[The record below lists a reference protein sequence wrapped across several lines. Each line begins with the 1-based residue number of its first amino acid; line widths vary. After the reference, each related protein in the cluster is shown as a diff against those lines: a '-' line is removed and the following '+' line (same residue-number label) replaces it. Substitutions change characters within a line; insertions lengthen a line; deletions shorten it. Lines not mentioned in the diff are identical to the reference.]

1 MLLSINYE
9 EIHLFVS
16 GLIFEAYGVSDNE
29 QCVVGESVYVYCVY
43 ATQTH
48 LSPCDVLWLFLLW
61 MSRHVPSPHFP
72 LIQFVEYEIW
82 FSSRSVFAWLKKKK
96 KRLITLLVI
105 KLISGQRCACVIFI
119 CFLSILLLHVFFCFF
134 SSWWSELRWP
144 ISAKDINKLKTP
156 QRIRKKQE
164 KNTGNQITQQ
174 QKEKT
179 QKRKSVTEK
188 KATNSESTTAKP
200 TPQQALGQQNQQ
212 CKRITWGVDQ
222 NTKIP
227 IKKKNNNATSP
238 IM

>member
-82 FSSRSVFAWLKKKK
+82 FSSRSVFAWLKKK
-96 KRLITLLVI
+96 
-105 KLISGQRCACVIFI
+105 
-119 CFLSILLLHVFFCFF
+119 
-134 SSWWSELRWP
+134 
-144 ISAKDINKLKTP
+144 
-156 QRIRKKQE
+156 
-164 KNTGNQITQQ
+164 
-174 QKEKT
+174 EKT
-179 QKRKSVTEK
+179 HHP
-188 KATNSESTTAKP
+188 A
-200 TPQQALGQQNQQ
+200 G
-212 CKRITWGVDQ
+212 D
-222 NTKIP
+222 
-227 IKKKNNNATSP
+227 
-238 IM
+238 

>member
-1 MLLSINYE
+1 MFYDCFCCGCLVMCQVPTFPNSVCRIWNM
-9 EIHLFVS
+9 
-16 GLIFEAYGVSDNE
+16 IF
-29 QCVVGESVYVYCVY
+29 
-43 ATQTH
+43 
-48 LSPCDVLWLFLLW
+48 
-61 MSRHVPSPHFP
+61 FP
-72 LIQFVEYEIW
+72 LCICLI
-82 FSSRSVFAWLKKKK
+82 KKKK